1 MFKLRELIHSRRP
14 AAAAALLLFTALLFY
29 AGARMLPA
37 IADETSW
44 EDSKFGP
51 LDGMEESVYSQTAA
65 AYQDSFL
72 SVARKQQPI
81 LGIRPFN
88 TYNDCVFRMLP
99 ITPDDFSGDGALEV
113 ASYSSS
119 QDIYSATIDSETN
132 SNGQEK
138 AALIRAA
145 TAGVRP
151 VSIDIEAYNSIK
163 QNYVVPSDVYMEV
176 SAKYYPI
183 PNSGSDYP
191 HYLKY
196 SYLTEDKQQKTK
208 TLQIMNPSVTRWT
221 SVEDGWGYSGDTV
234 SGRPLDCTAADLNG
248 DGYSE
253 FIVAYLTK
261 EASQGETSNDGAFRI
276 YVEMYDGKELFD
288 AADGSAV
295 AYKSRAEIAKFDLGE
310 KRKYQYSPC
319 QVRIAKGDFGGD
331 GIMEFPIAFTSRVS
345 FQLSLAKYDRDSN
358 TISEHISNI
367 QFDDLYQHDNTPD
380 QYTTEGMDVT
390 VGDFDG
396 NGSDEIMVV
405 YGTYSGKVKEGKS
418 TNRIAF
424 ACYKPDIANRSF
436 TKCFVAKDDSVNLW
450 CGENLVAQIWAEAA
464 DFDGDGKD
472 ELVYIHPGWVDD
484 EHYGSYVSVREW
496 ANLDGAGTLLCN
508 QSTYDMFGW
517 YFFEE
522 CDYGTYKV
530 NVNFT
535 GSHGMTVGNFKCTND
550 NNIKQIAIASYANDH
565 KIDYAVIEAVNN
577 DGTWSFKTH
586 GAGIVPA
593 PYSFGTYIAN
603 DGHEYEATP
612 SICLTAVDYDHQ
624 TMLLGEPSVYT
635 MTAKIQPTFELQMAP
650 RHYDAVNG
658 ASIDVFTKQVSMP
671 MYGVYKTQADCTE
684 NDEVSSTETTMG
696 VSVKASAKAG
706 KEGGKVSGSASAGYS
721 YTNTQKESNTQ
732 TNKYTAT
739 SSVSAAGMYDDFVS
753 YQTEEIDVYRY
764 PIIYPLDDD
773 YGRDGS
779 YAASDDVFGT
789 DGDMTV
795 YPSQRYLQIQV
806 PQQPEQYTVSGL
818 NAEWYDPVHQ
828 PYNLFTYPR
837 ELKEVK
843 NYSSCVGETTKT
855 NVVIGEANSSSVS
868 VKLSEMTGET
878 DTSSTTNKNSF
889 NAELGAG
896 IGQSNAAGKTPV
908 SVSAS
913 FSYDETNSESSSSSS
928 NLTNTAAYTLSWP
941 GQKGY
946 DGVYTQDEMDKAS
959 FGAALAML
967 VENTGNFVMAQMIT
981 DIKKTSSSSVWYQN
995 GNYNA
1000 NPDPALNL
1008 PHRLNSSTY
1017 TYRTATAD
1025 DDTPRIMR
1033 GVTIYNGQES
1043 TGTTL
1048 SSSNTSYR
1056 ALMADDGL
1064 HRQGARLQLQLRRYD
1079 GREGRALLDERMEG
1093 RERTDGGRQS
1103 WHERPLRDQGLAV
1116 NGRFEHQGDRCR
1128 VEREQKAQR
1137 SQGRGGRDAHRLPAR
1152 EGRPQRRRDPQ
1163 RQQLGLRAHGAT
1175 RPRRVRGNGRVVGLF
1190 GEARGIKVVVSLRPA
1205 AGNG

>member
-1 MFKLRELIHSRRP
+1 
-14 AAAAALLLFTALLFY
+14 
-29 AGARMLPA
+29 
-37 IADETSW
+37 
-44 EDSKFGP
+44 
-51 LDGMEESVYSQTAA
+51 
-65 AYQDSFL
+65 
-72 SVARKQQPI
+72 
-81 LGIRPFN
+81 
-88 TYNDCVFRMLP
+88 
-99 ITPDDFSGDGALEV
+99 
-113 ASYSSS
+113 
-119 QDIYSATIDSETN
+119 
-132 SNGQEK
+132 
-138 AALIRAA
+138 
-145 TAGVRP
+145 
-151 VSIDIEAYNSIK
+151 
-163 QNYVVPSDVYMEV
+163 
-176 SAKYYPI
+176 
-183 PNSGSDYP
+183 
-191 HYLKY
+191 
-196 SYLTEDKQQKTK
+196 
-208 TLQIMNPSVTRWT
+208 
-221 SVEDGWGYSGDTV
+221 
-234 SGRPLDCTAADLNG
+234 
-248 DGYSE
+248 
-253 FIVAYLTK
+253 
-261 EASQGETSNDGAFRI
+261 
-276 YVEMYDGKELFD
+276 MYDGKELFD
-288 AADGSAV
+288 AADGSTV

-310 KRKYQYSPC
+310 SDRYFRSPC
-319 QVRIAKGDFGGD
+319 QVRIAKGDFDGD

-367 QFDDLYQHDNTPD
+367 QFDDLYQHDNDPERC
-380 QYTTEGMDVT
+380 TTEGMDVT

-405 YGTYSGKVKEGKS
+405 YGTYSGEVKEGKS

-424 ACYKPDIANRSF
+424 ACFKADIENASF
-436 TKCFVAKDDSVNLW
+436 TEYFVAKDESVNLW

-472 ELVYIHPGWVDD
+472 ELVYIHPGWVDAG

-593 PYSFGTYIAN
+593 PYYFGTYIAN

-624 TMLLGEPSVYT
+624 TMLLGEPSSYT

-650 RHYDAVNG
+650 RHYDVVNG

-684 NDEVSSTETTMG
+684 NDEVSSTETKSSETTMG

-806 PQQPEQYTVSGL
+806 PQQPEQYAVSGL

-889 NAELGAG
+889 NAELGVG

-908 SVSAS
+908 SVSAG

-941 GQKGY
+941 G
-946 DGVYTQDEMDKAS
+946 DRRDTTAS
-959 FGAALAML
+959 
-967 VENTGNFVMAQMIT
+967 T
-981 DIKKTSSSSVWYQN
+981 
-995 GNYNA
+995 
-1000 NPDPALNL
+1000 
-1008 PHRLNSSTY
+1008 R
-1017 TYRTATAD
+1017 RTRWT
-1025 DDTPRIMR
+1025 R
-1033 GVTIYNGQES
+1033 
-1043 TGTTL
+1043 
-1048 SSSNTSYR
+1048 
-1056 ALMADDGL
+1056 
-1064 HRQGARLQLQLRRYD
+1064 
-1079 GREGRALLDERMEG
+1079 
-1093 RERTDGGRQS
+1093 
-1103 WHERPLRDQGLAV
+1103 RPLGPRL
-1116 NGRFEHQGDRCR
+1116 RCSWKT
-1128 VEREQKAQR
+1128 Q
-1137 SQGRGGRDAHRLPAR
+1137 
-1152 EGRPQRRRDPQ
+1152 
-1163 RQQLGLRAHGAT
+1163 AT
-1175 RPRRVRGNGRVVGLF
+1175 
-1190 GEARGIKVVVSLRPA
+1190 S
-1205 AGNG
+1205 

>member
-684 NDEVSSTETTMG
+684 NDEVSSTETKSSETTMG

-721 YTNTQKESNTQ
+721 YTNTQKRATRRPTNTPPHQ
-732 TNKYTAT
+732 ASARRECMTT
-739 SSVSAAGMYDDFVS
+739 SS
-753 YQTEEIDVYRY
+753 
-764 PIIYPLDDD
+764 
-773 YGRDGS
+773 
-779 YAASDDVFGT
+779 
-789 DGDMTV
+789 
-795 YPSQRYLQIQV
+795 
-806 PQQPEQYTVSGL
+806 
-818 NAEWYDPVHQ
+818 
-828 PYNLFTYPR
+828 
-837 ELKEVK
+837 
-843 NYSSCVGETTKT
+843 
-855 NVVIGEANSSSVS
+855 
-868 VKLSEMTGET
+868 
-878 DTSSTTNKNSF
+878 
-889 NAELGAG
+889 
-896 IGQSNAAGKTPV
+896 
-908 SVSAS
+908 
-913 FSYDETNSESSSSSS
+913 
-928 NLTNTAAYTLSWP
+928 LT
-941 GQKGY
+941 
-946 DGVYTQDEMDKAS
+946 
-959 FGAALAML
+959 
-967 VENTGNFVMAQMIT
+967 
-981 DIKKTSSSSVWYQN
+981 
-995 GNYNA
+995 
-1000 NPDPALNL
+1000 
-1008 PHRLNSSTY
+1008 RRRRSTY
-1017 TYRTATAD
+1017 TAIRSYIRWTTTTGATDHTRQATTYSARTA
-1025 DDTPRIMR
+1025 I
-1033 GVTIYNGQES
+1033 
-1043 TGTTL
+1043 
-1048 SSSNTSYR
+1048 
-1056 ALMADDGL
+1056 
-1064 HRQGARLQLQLRRYD
+1064 
-1079 GREGRALLDERMEG
+1079 
-1093 RERTDGGRQS
+1093 
-1103 WHERPLRDQGLAV
+1103 
-1116 NGRFEHQGDRCR
+1116 
-1128 VEREQKAQR
+1128 
-1137 SQGRGGRDAHRLPAR
+1137 
-1152 EGRPQRRRDPQ
+1152 
-1163 RQQLGLRAHGAT
+1163 
-1175 RPRRVRGNGRVVGLF
+1175 
-1190 GEARGIKVVVSLRPA
+1190 
-1205 AGNG
+1205 